1 MLTEDEVEYSLLNV
15 LTIAKETLTSL
26 PFTERRVDFLNWQA
40 PLFEIQVGVLFSA
53 SLNQY
58 SVLNLNPLIIS
69 VLETE

>member
-15 LTIAKETLTSL
+15 LTIAKEALMAL

-53 SLNQY
+53 Y
-58 SVLNLNPLIIS
+58 
-69 VLETE
+69 